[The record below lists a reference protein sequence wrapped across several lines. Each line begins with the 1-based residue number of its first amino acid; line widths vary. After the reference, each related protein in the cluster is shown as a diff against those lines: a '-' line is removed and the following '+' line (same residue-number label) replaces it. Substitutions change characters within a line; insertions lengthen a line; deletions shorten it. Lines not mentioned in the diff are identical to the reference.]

1 MLLGTCVL
9 TTRTTNQQ
17 IIVSI
22 FIDIRLSNVG
32 SRVYTLPINKIYY
45 YFFVVQCGI
54 SKTLRYSSPCLLVLH
69 IFLVEKSIVSFL

>member
-32 SRVYTLPINKIYY
+32 SRVYTSYKQNLLL
-45 YFFVVQCGI
+45 FFVVQCGI
-54 SKTLRYSSPCLLVLH
+54 SKTLRYSSSCLLVLH
-69 IFLVEKSIVSFL
+69 FSGRKGV